1 MKNVFHIAKE
11 PDNEIKV
18 DFKEALERLSHSD
31 SSDKKKDYNSPRELP
46 KFIQINSQEG
56 DNNGILVSNAEG
68 FFVDQ

>member
-11 PDNEIKV
+11 PDNEIEV

-46 KFIQINSQEG
+46 KFIQIN
-56 DNNGILVSNAEG
+56 
-68 FFVDQ
+68 